1 MPRRWFPDEEDT
13 PSSRERAANLLGALA
28 VGLSDRLEE
37 VMATSTGSSA
47 SGAAA
52 LQTLSQ
58 VPGLRLDAL
67 RFTLA
72 LSQEAVTRLV
82 ARLVKEGLVLKT
94 EDPRDRRAVML
105 RASALGTTR
114 ALRARMARARVTR
127 ALVDRLPEVWIPRF
141 IRISERLLAGLAESP
156 EAAVRV
162 CRFCAWEV
170 CRADARTPCPVVLAA
185 TTHDWPS
192 GPPVVTFDGERV
204 YQDRRVIDGADPPI
218 ELWLEPGGAA
228 FRLPASRRL
237 EILCRGAQHGHL
249 EVERLPEGHL
259 ALYAWPG
266 ATFTVLEAGRE
277 IFVEERALSLSTA
290 TGSTTREKVESLYGD
305 LARRRR
311 LPETRWR

>member
-1 MPRRWFPDEEDT
+1 
-13 PSSRERAANLLGALA
+13 
-28 VGLSDRLEE
+28 
-37 VMATSTGSSA
+37 MATSTGSSA

-52 LQTLSQ
+52 LQTISQ

-67 RFTLA
+67 RVPLA
-72 LSQEAVTRLV
+72 LTQVSVTRLV
-82 ARLVKEGLVLKT
+82 TRLVEEGLVLKT
-94 EDPRDRRAVML
+94 EDPRDRRAVTL
-105 RASALGTTR
+105 RASELGTAR
-114 ALRARMARARVTR
+114 ALRARIARAHVTR
-127 ALVDRLPEVWIPRF
+127 RLVDRLPEVWIPRL

-170 CRADARTPCPVVLAA
+170 CRADARAPCPVVLAA
-185 TTHDWPS
+185 TTHDCPT
-192 GPPVVTFDGERV
+192 GPPVVTFGGERV
-204 YQDRRVIDGADPPI
+204 YLDRRVIDGADPPI

-249 EVERLPEGHL
+249 EVERLPEAHL

-277 IFVEERALSLSTA
+277 IFVEEGTLSLSMAEGA
-290 TGSTTREKVESLYGD
+290 TTTRAKVELLHGD
-305 LARRRR
+305 FQARRRQ
-311 LPETRWR
+311 PPARWH